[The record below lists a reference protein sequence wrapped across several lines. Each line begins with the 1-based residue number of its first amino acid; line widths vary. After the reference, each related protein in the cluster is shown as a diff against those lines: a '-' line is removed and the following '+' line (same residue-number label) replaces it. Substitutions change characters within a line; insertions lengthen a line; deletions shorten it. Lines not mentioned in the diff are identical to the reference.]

1 MGLLVVHGVIDGVLT
16 GGVYAL
22 IAVGLTLILGVM
34 NFLNVAQATFVIV
47 GAYLS
52 YTLQVHLGID
62 PFLGLL
68 VTMPCL
74 FLLGALV
81 EKAFLGK
88 LTGPDR
94 LVTAI
99 LATYAVGIA
108 IQGVLNLVYGLNYAQ
123 IQVSYAQS
131 TVRIFGVYVPEIYLF
146 GFALAVVLTAGVYL
160 FLHRTK
166 TGAAIRATMQNPR
179 AAALVGID
187 VRRISTIA
195 FGIGTAL
202 AAGGGMVFGATNAF
216 NANSSEDLLSRMLAI
231 VILGGLGSI
240 GGALGAAVLMLVIED
255 VVALVWSPIWAVSV
269 FYMVL
274 VIVLLVRPRG
284 LFGRLK
290 EA

>member
-1 MGLLVVHGVIDGVLT
+1 VLVERGVIDGVLT

-34 NFLNVAQATFVIV
+34 NFLNVAQATFVLV
-47 GAYLS
+47 GSYLS
-52 YTLQVHLGID
+52 YTLQLHFGID

-81 EKAFLGK
+81 ERAFLGK

-108 IQGVLNLVYGLNYAQ
+108 IQGVLNLVYGLNYVTIRA
-123 IQVSYAQS
+123 SYVQA
-131 TVRIFGVYVPEIYLF
+131 TVRFLGVYVPEIYVF
-146 GFALAVVLTAGVYL
+146 GFVLAAVLVVLLYL
-160 FLHRTK
+160 FLYRTK
-166 TGAAIRATMQNPR
+166 TGAALRATMQNR
-179 AAALVGID
+179 NASALIGID

-202 AAGGGMVFGATNAF
+202 AAAGGMVFGATTPF
-216 NANSSEDLLSRMLAI
+216 NANSAEDLLSRMLAI

-240 GGALGAAVLMLVIED
+240 GGSLAAAVFMFVVED
-255 VVALVWSPIWAVSV
+255 VVALVWSPIWATSV
-269 FYMVL
+269 FYLML

-284 LFGRLK
+284 LFGRLN
-290 EA
+290 EV

>member
-1 MGLLVVHGVIDGVLT
+1 MSLVAHGLIDGVLT

-34 NFLNVAQATFVIV
+34 NFLNVAQATFVLV
-47 GAYLS
+47 GSYLS
-52 YTLQVHLGID
+52 YTLELHVGID

-74 FLLGALV
+74 FALGALV
-81 EKAFLGK
+81 EWAFLGR

-99 LATYAVGIA
+99 LATYAVGIT
-108 IQGVLNLVYGLNYAQ
+108 IQGVLNLLYGTNYVQ
-123 IQVSYAQS
+123 IHASYVQA

-146 GFALAVVLTAGVYL
+146 GFVLAVVLVVGLYL
-160 FLHRTK
+160 FLYWTK
-166 TGAAIRATMQNPR
+166 TGAAVRATMQNR
-179 AAALVGID
+179 NASALVGID
-187 VRRISTIA
+187 VRRISMIA
-195 FGIGTAL
+195 FGIGTSL
-202 AAGGGMVFGATNAF
+202 AAAGGMVFGATTSF
-216 NANSSEDLLSRMLAI
+216 NANSAEDLLSRMLAI

-240 GGALGAAVLMLVIED
+240 GGALGAAVLMLAVED

-269 FYMVL
+269 FYLVL

-290 EA
+290 EV

>member
-1 MGLLVVHGVIDGVLT
+1 MSLVAHGLIDGVLT

-34 NFLNVAQATFVIV
+34 NFLNVAQATFVLV
-47 GAYLS
+47 GSYLS
-52 YTLQVHLGID
+52 YTLELHMGID

-74 FLLGALV
+74 FALGALV
-81 EKAFLGK
+81 EWAFLGR

-99 LATYAVGIA
+99 LATYAVGIT
-108 IQGVLNLVYGLNYAQ
+108 IQGVLNLLYGTNYVQ
-123 IQVSYAQS
+123 IHVSYVQA

-146 GFALAVVLTAGVYL
+146 GFVLAVVLIVGLYL
-160 FLHRTK
+160 FLHWTK
-166 TGAAIRATMQNPR
+166 TGAAMRATMQNR
-179 AAALVGID
+179 NAAALVGID

-195 FGIGTAL
+195 FGIGTSLA
-202 AAGGGMVFGATNAF
+202 AAGGMLFGATTSF
-216 NANSSEDLLSRMLAI
+216 NANSAEDLLSRMLAI

-240 GGALGAAVLMLVIED
+240 GGALGAAVLMLAIED

>member
-1 MGLLVVHGVIDGVLT
+1 VLVERGVIDGVLT

-34 NFLNVAQATFVIV
+34 NFLNVAQATFVLV
-47 GAYLS
+47 GSYLS
-52 YTLQVHLGID
+52 YTLQLHFGID

-81 EKAFLGK
+81 ERAFLGK

-108 IQGVLNLVYGLNYAQ
+108 IQGVLNLVYGLNYVTIRA
-123 IQVSYAQS
+123 SYVQA
-131 TVRIFGVYVPEIYLF
+131 TVRFLGVYVPEIYVF
-146 GFALAVVLTAGVYL
+146 GFVLAAVLVVLLYL
-160 FLHRTK
+160 FLYWTK
-166 TGAAIRATMQNPR
+166 MGAALRATMQNR
-179 AAALVGID
+179 NASALVGID

-202 AAGGGMVFGATNAF
+202 AAAGGMVFGATTPF
-216 NANSSEDLLSRMLAI
+216 NANSAEDLLSRMLAI

-240 GGALGAAVLMLVIED
+240 GGSLAAAVFMFVVED
-255 VVALVWSPIWAVSV
+255 VVALVWSPIWATSV
-269 FYMVL
+269 FYLML

-284 LFGRLK
+284 LFGRLS
-290 EA
+290 EV

>member
-1 MGLLVVHGVIDGVLT
+1 MLVERGVIDGVLT

-34 NFLNVAQATFVIV
+34 NFLNVAQATFVLV
-47 GAYLS
+47 GSYLS
-52 YTLQVHLGID
+52 YTLQLHFGID

-81 EKAFLGK
+81 ERAFLGK

-108 IQGVLNLVYGLNYAQ
+108 IQGVLNLVYGLNYVTIRA
-123 IQVSYAQS
+123 SYVQA
-131 TVRIFGVYVPEIYLF
+131 TVRFLGVYVPEIYVF
-146 GFALAVVLTAGVYL
+146 GFVLAAVLVVLLYL
-160 FLHRTK
+160 FLYRTK
-166 TGAAIRATMQNPR
+166 TGAALRATMQNR
-179 AAALVGID
+179 NASALVGID

-202 AAGGGMVFGATNAF
+202 AAAGGMVFGATTPF
-216 NANSSEDLLSRMLAI
+216 NANSAEDLLSRMLAI

-240 GGALGAAVLMLVIED
+240 GGSLAAAVFMFVVED
-255 VVALVWSPIWAVSV
+255 VVALVWSPIWATSV
-269 FYMVL
+269 FYLML

-284 LFGRLK
+284 LFGRLS
-290 EA
+290 EV